1 MSAPRGATDWRSE
14 YGVEHSLNVSGTVGI
29 VLMVKDCARLS
40 QVYFKKYFVVRAT
53 ANTITNRGH
62 SLELYWKYQRLSQRN
77 EKHN

>member
-14 YGVEHSLNVSGTVGI
+14 YGVEHSSNVSGTVGI

-53 ANTITNRGH
+53 ANTITN
-62 SLELYWKYQRLSQRN
+62 
-77 EKHN
+77 